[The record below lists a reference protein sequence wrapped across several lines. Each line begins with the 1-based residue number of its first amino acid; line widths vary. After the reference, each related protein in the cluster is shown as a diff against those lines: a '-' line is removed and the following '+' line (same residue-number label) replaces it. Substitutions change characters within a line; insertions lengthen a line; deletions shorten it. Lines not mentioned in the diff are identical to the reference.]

1 LDYLHNG
8 KRVLAKVNMDD
19 LFRVLS
25 IIELMRDNYNH
36 HASRVAEYT
45 VKLAEAM
52 GLPDIELISAGAHLH
67 DVGKLLVSKDLLNL
81 NRKLETDERKKIE
94 EHALL
99 GWAVVAEAKYDSII
113 QSMTR
118 SHHEK
123 WDGTGYPDQLT
134 GQQIPIA
141 ARMLSVCDVYDALTN
156 QRPYRDRYTYEFTK
170 TYIQGLKGIAF
181 DPEIVDLFFEKVIPT
196 EEEGAVDA

>member
-1 LDYLHNG
+1 
-8 KRVLAKVNMDD
+8 MDD
-19 LFRVLS
+19 LFKVLS

-52 GLPDIELISAGAHLH
+52 GLPDIELISTGAHLH
-67 DVGKLLVSKDLLNL
+67 DVGKLLVSKDILNL
-81 NRKLETDERKKIE
+81 DRKLQPDEMKKVH

-113 QSMTR
+113 QSMAR

-123 WDGTGYPDQLT
+123 WDGTGYPDGLA

-141 ARMLSVCDVYDALTN
+141 AQMLSVCDVYDALTN
-156 QRPYRDRYTYEFTK
+156 QRPYRDRYTHDFTR
-170 TYIQGLKGIAF
+170 TYMEGLKGIAF
-181 DPEIVDLFFEKVIPT
+181 NPELVDLFFEKVIPT
-196 EEEGAVDA
+196 EEEGAVDS

>member
-1 LDYLHNG
+1 
-8 KRVLAKVNMDD
+8 MDD

-113 QSMTR
+113 QSMAR

-141 ARMLSVCDVYDALTN
+141 ARMLSICDVYDALTN

-170 TYIQGLKGIAF
+170 TYIQGLRGIAF
-181 DPEIVDLFFEKVIPT
+181 DPEIVDLFFEKVIPI
-196 EEEGAVDA
+196 EEEGAVDS